1 MELDLVWWVA
11 DEASHSAK
19 SGMVVVDELWP
30 LKGAGRVAPAE
41 AVDGET
47 CLEAAHLFVGLKEE
61 PRDSAEES
69 SYQDSFSLVP
79 LQAPSLLLAS
89 LLLEL

>member
-1 MELDLVWWVA
+1 MA

-19 SGMVVVDELWP
+19 SGMVVVDEPWP

-47 CLEAAHLFVGLKEE
+47 CLEVVHLSVALMEA
-61 PRDSAEES
+61 PRDLAEES

-79 LQAPSLLLAS
+79 LHAQS
-89 LLLEL
+89 